1 MLMKQRRGIVVY
13 VCLLMVCIV
22 GSRRLVAQQANEQAG
37 ISNASLDV
45 IEKKYKGLEA
55 SLQKQ
60 TEKLLQRM
68 QRKEAKL
75 HKAMSAKDSTANALF
90 AGSAARYKALE
101 AKLKS
106 GESIKDKFPLKEYIP
121 GLDSVHSAT
130 RFLEQAKDKLPAGQ
144 LEKVQALNDQLKSF
158 ESKLQQA
165 NDIKA
170 FIKERQQQLK
180 AEVEK
185 LNLTKQF
192 TSLNKEAY
200 YYSQRLQEYKAL
212 INDRKKLEEK
222 ALATLRELPA
232 FKNFLQKNS
241 YLAQLFGTPSD
252 LGSPAALAG
261 LQTRAQVG
269 SIISQ
274 RMGMGGAATDN
285 HNVPQADPS
294 SMMQQQIQAA
304 QAQLNQLKDKVNQL
318 GGGGSSDLDMP
329 AFKPNQQKTKSFWQR
344 LEYGANLQTAGTS
357 GLLPATMDIGL
368 SLGYK
373 LNDKSVI
380 GIGGSYKLG
389 LGKPVSHMEL
399 SNQGIG
405 IRSFLDVKLKGSI
418 WITGGYEYNYL
429 QAFKDLS
436 TIRNLDVWQ
445 KSGLIGLTKKFK
457 AGKKDGKLQL
467 LWDFLSYSQVPRG
480 QAIKFR
486 IGYNF

>member
-1 MLMKQRRGIVVY
+1 MKQKSGTVLY
-13 VCLLMVCIV
+13 VCLLLVCIV
-22 GSRRLVAQQANEQAG
+22 ASGRLVAQQPSEQAV

-45 IEKKYKGLEA
+45 IEKKYKGLEQ

-90 AGSAARYKALE
+90 TGSEARYKELE

-106 GESIKDKFPLKEYIP
+106 TASIKDKFPLKEYIP

-200 YYSQRLQEYKAL
+200 YYSQRLQEYKTL

-274 RMGMGGAATDN
+274 RMGNSPSGVGGGDGG
-285 HNVPQADPS
+285 VDPS

-304 QAQLNQLKDKVNQL
+304 QAQLNQLKDKANQL

-380 GIGGSYKLG
+380 GIGG
-389 LGKPVSHMEL
+389 
-399 SNQGIG
+399 
-405 IRSFLDVKLKGSI
+405 
-418 WITGGYEYNYL
+418 
-429 QAFKDLS
+429 
-436 TIRNLDVWQ
+436 
-445 KSGLIGLTKKFK
+445 
-457 AGKKDGKLQL
+457 
-467 LWDFLSYSQVPRG
+467 
-480 QAIKFR
+480 
-486 IGYNF
+486 